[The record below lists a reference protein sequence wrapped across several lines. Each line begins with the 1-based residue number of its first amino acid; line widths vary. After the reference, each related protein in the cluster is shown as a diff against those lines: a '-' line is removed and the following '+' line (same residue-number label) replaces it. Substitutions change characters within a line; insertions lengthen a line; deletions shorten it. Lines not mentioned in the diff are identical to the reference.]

1 MAQVPQ
7 AETQSSATAALRF
20 GAVLVAAGPV
30 ILTTFKVGGESTIWI
45 CSGIFSGPHALES
58 ASRELLF
65 WATLLLPV
73 VLAGLVLRAPRRATL
88 TAALAIGSVLALG
101 LFTAIFLPGTDPCGV
116 RELPVVLP
124 WFMIACYPVAA
135 VSLALAARSPLSR
148 TERGG
153 ALWTLA
159 VAAATW
165 TAITC
170 RLPTM
175 TWSLPAAPRDVLT
188 PGLRYETYGTPE
200 SFWNALDA
208 WVPEADAIG
217 LPVVIVAL
225 AAAAKGAS
233 ARWGRPAGAGAG
245 ALLLVFALLDAVMQ
259 FSPYEGD
266 FQEYPLGLVR
276 WPLLLAAALVVAAA
290 WSRREPL
297 SVTGVVRSL
306 RSKIPE
312 RPKDLAVLVVIVVA
326 AVWLVLSSFEPASP

>member
-7 AETQSSATAALRF
+7 AETASSATAALRF
-20 GAVLVAAGPV
+20 GAVLAAAGPV
-30 ILTTFKVGGESTIWI
+30 ILMALEIGGESTVWV
-45 CSGIFSGPHALES
+45 CSGTFSGSHALES

-65 WATLLLPV
+65 WAELLLPV

-124 WFMIACYPVAA
+124 WLLIACYPVAA

-153 ALWTLA
+153 ALWMLA
-159 VAAATW
+159 VAAAAW

-175 TWSLPAAPRDVLT
+175 TWSFPTATDVLT
-188 PGLRYETYGTPE
+188 PGLRYGAPE
-200 SFWNALDA
+200 SFWDAFNA
-208 WVPEADAIG
+208 WVSGADAIG
-217 LPVVIVAL
+217 LPIVIVAL

-245 ALLLVFALLDAVMQ
+245 ALLLVFALLDAVVR

-266 FQEYPLGLVR
+266 FQEHPLGLVR
-276 WPLLLAAALVVAAA
+276 WPLLLAAALVVAAT

-306 RSKIPE
+306 RSRIPG

-326 AVWLVLSSFEPASP
+326 AVWLVISSFEPASP